1 MKRYSHNQIGYLM
14 ILTIVGAIFIIALS
28 AIQSSETALL
38 GLILV
43 MIAVLTLFYSLT
55 VSIDDEKLEVKFG
68 LGIIRKSFPIKMII
82 SCRAVKNPWYYGWG
96 IRYIP
101 GGWLFNVSGYDAI
114 EIIMNNKKR
123 YRIGTDDSEEL
134 EKIIND
140 IINQNGNS

>member
-1 MKRYSHNQIGYLM
+1 MKRYSHTQIGYLM
-14 ILTIVGAIFIIALS
+14 MIIIGAIIIIGLS

-43 MIAVLTLFYSLT
+43 MIAVLALFHSLT
-55 VSIDDEKLEVKFG
+55 VLIDDEKIEVKFG
-68 LGIIRKSFPIKMII
+68 FGIIRKSFPIKMIT

-123 YRIGTDDSEEL
+123 YRIGTDEPEEL
-134 EKIIND
+134 ERIIND
-140 IINQNGNS
+140 IIN